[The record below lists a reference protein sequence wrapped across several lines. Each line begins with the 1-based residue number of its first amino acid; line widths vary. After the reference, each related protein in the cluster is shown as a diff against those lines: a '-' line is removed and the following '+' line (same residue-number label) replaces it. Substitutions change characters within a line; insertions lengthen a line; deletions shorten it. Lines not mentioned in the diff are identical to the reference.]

1 MVGTMLTRVTGTK
14 FWAFATVIVTLLS
27 LIPLQPASIG
37 YAAAPSASSVVTI
50 NGGGGVATN
59 GSDGIKMTFNVAR
72 FGEQVRFRDDVFAYL
87 GGEMGFHL
95 NVGGTLYTSMNGSRA
110 SRELSGADT
119 FDDLVIGNLTG
130 TASTSGGAT
139 TGDGSAVLTYT
150 KTISTRVYTV
160 VRSIKYTY
168 PNRYYKESFKV
179 IIPVGNSATVKLY
192 KGGDTA
198 PGQTPPTGDYDK
210 EAHGMLTLSPMRDVT
225 SVETD
230 SQAIFGMREVIR
242 STSMSTFQGAVA
254 QYYTHPYPSVVAG
267 GDIGEYAQN
276 DLNDPTNTHD
286 AGFMIQYTLGSTPG
300 TYTVENLTYVGKQAV
315 NLEATWLD
323 ESVSGIGHLY
333 LTLNNSLL
341 NNASGLGYTFT
352 LPTGLVFGGI
362 NNTCGA
368 TINVSGNTLTV
379 SGAAVNA
386 LDNCVIDFD
395 VGATANATYT
405 VTSSSV
411 SGLTGTGIEN
421 AVGKSSVTFTGIS
434 PTFTITPT
442 FTNTST
448 PTNTATRTA
457 TATNTPTNTRT
468 STPTRTN
475 TPTSTDTA
483 TPTDTST
490 PTYTSTPTDTS
501 TPTNTATATDTATPT
516 ETFTPSLTPRPNQL
530 RNAAIG
536 NAFVIGLLNNGT
548 LVTWGLNNFQQSA
561 IPLAA
566 RTLLFKDVAAGIN
579 TAYAVAGNGDLYT
592 WGESLYGEA
601 EPPTEAMTNVK
612 AVAAGGRFAMVIT
625 QYNTVEA
632 WGRNEWGQTDV
643 PPYLY
648 DTTSAN
654 VIALDGGDRHALALR
669 ADGTVVGWGDNRLG
683 QAKVPAGL
691 RDVVAISAGEN
702 HSLALL
708 DNGRVVG
715 WGSNDKGQLRIP
727 VAATNI
733 VQIAAGRECSLA
745 VRADGTLVVWGN
757 SIYTNFP
764 FSARRNVIFVDSDN
778 QNSIVGL
785 SSGAIIV
792 AGNAVG
798 NVMISRTTTPP
809 PLITQTP
816 SKTVTPSETMTPSN
830 TKTPTNTRTPSR
842 TRTP

>member
-1 MVGTMLTRVTGTK
+1 MMHMVYMIMTRLSHTK
-14 FWAFATVIVTLLS
+14 YWSITTLVVIVLTLFP
-27 LIPLQPASIG
+27 IQPQQTS

-50 NGGGGVATN
+50 NGGGGVATD
-59 GSDGIKMTFNVAR
+59 GSDGIRMTFNVAR
-72 FGEQVRFRDDVFAYL
+72 FGEQIKHRNDVYAYL

-130 TASTSGGAT
+130 TASTSGGST

-160 VRSIKYTY
+160 VRSIKYTF
-168 PNRYYKESFKV
+168 PNRYYKESYKV
-179 IIPVGNSATVKLY
+179 IIPVGNTGTVKLY

-230 SQAIFGMREVIR
+230 SQAIFGMREVLR

-286 AGFMIQYTLGSTPG
+286 AGFMIQHTLGSAAG

-333 LTLNNSLL
+333 LTLNNSMLS
-341 NNASGLGYTFT
+341 NASGLGYTFT
-352 LPTGLVFGGI
+352 LPAGLVFGGI

-368 TINVSGNTLTV
+368 TVSVSGSTLTV

-386 LDNCVIDFD
+386 LENCVIDFD

-405 VTSSSV
+405 ITSSSA

-448 PTNTATRTA
+448 PTQTATRTA

-475 TPTSTDTA
+475 TPT
-483 TPTDTST
+483 PTDTST
-490 PTYTSTPTDTS
+490 PTETSTSTFTLTPTDTS
-501 TPTNTATATDTATPT
+501 TPTNTPTSTDTPTPT
-516 ETFTPSLTPRPNQL
+516 DTFTPSLTPRPNQL

-536 NAFVIGLLNNGT
+536 NLFVIGLLNNGT
-548 LVTWGLNNFQQSA
+548 LVTWGSNNFQQS
-561 IPLAA
+561 L
-566 RTLLFKDVAAGIN
+566 
-579 TAYAVAGNGDLYT
+579 
-592 WGESLYGEA
+592 
-601 EPPTEAMTNVK
+601 
-612 AVAAGGRFAMVIT
+612 
-625 QYNTVEA
+625 
-632 WGRNEWGQTDV
+632 
-643 PPYLY
+643 
-648 DTTSAN
+648 
-654 VIALDGGDRHALALR
+654 
-669 ADGTVVGWGDNRLG
+669 
-683 QAKVPAGL
+683 
-691 RDVVAISAGEN
+691 
-702 HSLALL
+702 
-708 DNGRVVG
+708 
-715 WGSNDKGQLRIP
+715 
-727 VAATNI
+727 
-733 VQIAAGRECSLA
+733 
-745 VRADGTLVVWGN
+745 
-757 SIYTNFP
+757 
-764 FSARRNVIFVDSDN
+764 
-778 QNSIVGL
+778 
-785 SSGAIIV
+785 
-792 AGNAVG
+792 
-798 NVMISRTTTPP
+798 
-809 PLITQTP
+809 
-816 SKTVTPSETMTPSN
+816 
-830 TKTPTNTRTPSR
+830 
-842 TRTP
+842 